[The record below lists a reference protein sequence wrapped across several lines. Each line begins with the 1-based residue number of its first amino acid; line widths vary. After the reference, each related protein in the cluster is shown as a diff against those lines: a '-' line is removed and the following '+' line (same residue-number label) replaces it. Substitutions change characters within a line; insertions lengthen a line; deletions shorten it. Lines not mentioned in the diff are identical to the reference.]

1 MDKKAALL
9 VVDVQNDFCHG
20 GALEVPEGAEV
31 VPVVNSY
38 MEKFAS
44 AGLPILASRDWHPE
58 NTKHF
63 KAYGGLWPVHCV
75 QGTKGA
81 EFHSGLKLPEGTVVI
96 TEGDTP
102 DKEGYSCDKE
112 GYSCFEGRDPEGRG
126 FGEVLRASGVNHLYV
141 GGLATDYCVKA
152 TVIDALKEGF
162 KVTLLVDA
170 VRGVDL
176 KPGDSERAIEEMK
189 RNGADTLTID
199 KLKLD

>member
-1 MDKKAALL
+1 MEKNAALL
-9 VVDVQNDFCHG
+9 VVDVQSDFCQG
-20 GALEVPEGAEV
+20 GSLEVPEGDEV
-31 VPVVNSY
+31 VPVINSY

-102 DKEGYSCDKE
+102 DKE

>member
-1 MDKKAALL
+1 MEENAALL
-9 VVDVQNDFCHG
+9 VVDMQNDFCKG
-20 GALEVPEGAEV
+20 GALEVPEGDEV
-31 VPVVNSY
+31 VPVINSY

-102 DKEGYSCDKE
+102 DKE